1 MLLHSITAHALL
13 NGTFTVG
20 GAGAN
25 YPTIDSALAALS
37 AGISGPV
44 TFRINGGTYVPPASG
59 YVLRAI
65 TGMSA
70 ANSVTLKPARDAIV
84 IIQGSLSVPII
95 DIDRGDFYTLDGSN
109 GTNGT
114 SRDWQIIN
122 SGSGSAIQL
131 VNGATGNTIKNMV
144 LTCNSNSTTTGI
156 IKIGTS
162 TISGGIGN
170 SNNVIVNNT
179 VGDSSGAIR
188 SRVDIY
194 ARGSVG
200 HDNADNVIDGNDIIN
215 YGRGSGSG
223 YGVAIST
230 NNRNIKILRNAIHMT
245 NITGINSL
253 DICYGIYYSNDA
265 GLADTIAYNKIW
277 NLNTEKANT
286 ELDGIYIST
295 TGSAPIAIFNNM
307 VTLVANGG
315 TLNGIY
321 IDAGAGSP
329 VFIEHNSIHIGGTA
343 ARRTISNN
351 LHTISGIVATVR
363 NNIFSN
369 IRTSAGDTTNLLIN
383 STGIA
388 SFASDHNLF
397 STGPAGNAIGSFNGN
412 IYNGLD
418 AWHGGSGGDGNSVS
432 GYMTFA
438 GAIGG
443 DLHIHTRE
451 IFSGESIGM
460 ASGVR
465 SDYDGETRA
474 NPPDAGAD
482 EGDFN
487 GAGLAMIF
495 PNAGDTCII
504 SYPAQARFSA
514 NRPMTVNVQLSLDGG
529 ATWLDRGSVT
539 ASAGINII
547 PLMMPDTETSRALV
561 RVVSARN
568 RFEADTSDA

>member
-37 AGISGPV
+37 PGISGPV

-170 SNNVIVNNT
+170 SNNLIVNNT
-179 VGDSSGAIR
+179 IGDSSGTIR
-188 SRVDIY
+188 SRVGIY

-200 HDNADNVIDGNDIIN
+200 HDNIDNVIDGNDIIN
-215 YGRGSGSG
+215 YARGSGSG
-223 YGVAIST
+223 YGIAIST
-230 NNRNIKILRNAIHMT
+230 NNRNIKILRNVIHMT

-253 DICYGIYYSNDA
+253 DICYGIYYSNDVSQ
-265 GLADTIAYNKIW
+265 ADTIAYNRIW
-277 NLNTEKANT
+277 DLNTEKVNT
-286 ELDGIYIST
+286 ELNGIYIST
-295 TGSAPIAIFNNM
+295 PANAPVSIFNNM
-307 VTLVANGG
+307 VTIVANSG
-315 TLNGIY
+315 TLNGIH

-329 VFIEHNSIHIGGTA
+329 LFIEHNSIHIGGTA

-351 LHTISGIVATVR
+351 LHTISGIIATIR

-369 IRTSAGDTTNLLIN
+369 IR
-383 STGIA
+383 
-388 SFASDHNLF
+388 
-397 STGPAGNAIGSFNGN
+397 
-412 IYNGLD
+412 
-418 AWHGGSGGDGNSVS
+418 
-432 GYMTFA
+432 
-438 GAIGG
+438 
-443 DLHIHTRE
+443 
-451 IFSGESIGM
+451 
-460 ASGVR
+460 
-465 SDYDGETRA
+465 
-474 NPPDAGAD
+474 
-482 EGDFN
+482 
-487 GAGLAMIF
+487 
-495 PNAGDTCII
+495 
-504 SYPAQARFSA
+504 
-514 NRPMTVNVQLSLDGG
+514 
-529 ATWLDRGSVT
+529 
-539 ASAGINII
+539 
-547 PLMMPDTETSRALV
+547 
-561 RVVSARN
+561 
-568 RFEADTSDA
+568 